1 MSRSRRSSALRCLI
15 ENVDGRYVF
24 VQLLFSCLFINVVYT
39 MIDVDAL
46 RTFLAVNRHRSFSGA
61 ARDLHLTQPAVSVR
75 IRLLEQALRAPLFER
90 TASGIA
96 LSAAGHSLLPYAER
110 ALAAV
115 EDAENAVRETRSGS
129 GGPVALAIVGT
140 LAGPPLTRTLNRFAA
155 EHPRADLTLRTA
167 RSVDVGQLVRRGE
180 ATIGV
185 RYHRDRLPDLDW
197 MEIGVERLFVVCSPA
212 HPRAGR
218 RVKSLAAL
226 RDERWIGFPESS
238 GQSDVDT
245 SHVFGLFLAEGLG
258 EVSWS
263 PVDSLTA
270 QKRLVEGGFGIALMP
285 EANVR
290 EELSHGAIRTIRVDG
305 LRASMSVFAVT
316 RTGGFLSPA
325 ARRLRE
331 LLSDEYQSR
340 V

>member
-1 MSRSRRSSALRCLI
+1 
-15 ENVDGRYVF
+15 
-24 VQLLFSCLFINVVYT
+24 

-46 RTFLAVNRHRSFSGA
+46 QTFLAVNKHRSFSGA
-61 ARDLHLTQPAVSVR
+61 ARELHLTQPAVSVR
-75 IRLLEQALRAPLFER
+75 IRLLEQALHAPVFER
-90 TASGIA
+90 TAAGIT
-96 LSAAGHSLLPYAER
+96 LSAAGQSLLPYAER

-115 EDAENAVRETRSGS
+115 QDAENAVRETQAGT
-129 GGPVALAIVGT
+129 GGPVAVAMVGT
-140 LAGPPLTRTLNRFAA
+140 LAGPALTRVLNRFTA
-155 EHPRADLTLRTA
+155 EHRRVDLTLRTA
-167 RSVDVGQLVRRGE
+167 RSVEVGELVRRGE

-185 RYHRDRLPDLDW
+185 RYHRDRLRDLEW

-218 RVKSLAAL
+218 RVKSLAVL
-226 RDERWIGFPESS
+226 RDERWIGFPASA

-270 QKRLVEGGFGIALMP
+270 QKRLVEAGFGVALMP

-290 EELSHGAIRTIRVDG
+290 EELAHGTIRTIRVDK

-331 LLSDEYQSR
+331 LLCTEYQSR
-340 V
+340 S